1 MHTLYSLNVTG
12 LVQGVGF
19 RPYVEELGNKL
30 NLKGSVS
37 NIGGQVL
44 IKIFDDKKGLDILK
58 ENLSMLCKNNTVS
71 QVQRVDNILIST
83 ETSNEKPPRNFFI
96 NNSLNIPR

>member
-44 IKIFDDKKGLDILK
+44 IKIFDDKKDSISLK
-58 ENLSMLCKNNTVS
+58 KIYQSYVKITQFC
-71 QVQRVDNILIST
+71 QVQGST
-83 ETSNEKPPRNFFI
+83 IF
-96 NNSLNIPR
+96 